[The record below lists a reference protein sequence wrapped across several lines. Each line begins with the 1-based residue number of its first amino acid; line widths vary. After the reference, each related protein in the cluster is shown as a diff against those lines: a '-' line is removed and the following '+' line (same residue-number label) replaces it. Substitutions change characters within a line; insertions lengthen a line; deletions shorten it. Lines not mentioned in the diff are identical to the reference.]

1 MLVFFLIIK
10 GTDVLSIPSDL
21 ISVGHF
27 RFGVTI
33 KINQKKRPESVP
45 EYHCVK
51 DEIRRILANLFKL
64 GRRFSQIHT
73 DNNIFFLNF
82 LIQKICVHPWPRPG
96 FLQPEASMN
105 PSRQGGLRPK
115 WDFLYYQV
123 IKKGKRSHI
132 FLRV

>member
-27 RFGVTI
+27 HFGVTI
-33 KINQKKRPESVP
+33 KINQMKRPESVP

-64 GRRFSQIHT
+64 S
-73 DNNIFFLNF
+73 
-82 LIQKICVHPWPRPG
+82 
-96 FLQPEASMN
+96 
-105 PSRQGGLRPK
+105 
-115 WDFLYYQV
+115 
-123 IKKGKRSHI
+123 KKGKRSHI

>member
-27 RFGVTI
+27 HFGVTI
-33 KINQKKRPESVP
+33 KINQKKWPESVP

-51 DEIRRILANLFKL
+51 DEIRRILANLFKFSPPAPPSPFKGEGL
-64 GRRFSQIHT
+64 G
-73 DNNIFFLNF
+73 
-82 LIQKICVHPWPRPG
+82 
-96 FLQPEASMN
+96 
-105 PSRQGGLRPK
+105 GGPK
-115 WDFLYYQV
+115 RKFLYCQV